1 MNHRADDQLDRTML
15 ARAARAAVRG
25 VGDVEPN
32 PPVGC
37 VIAQRAGSVAEVI
50 GVGAHR
56 ALGGPH
62 AEIVALERC
71 RDSGHDARGAAIWV
85 TLEPCAH
92 HGRTPPCVDAIIAAR
107 PAEVVIARRDPNPA
121 AAGGADLLGRAGVG
135 VRFSSAFPDAIRLT
149 DPFVTRVRLGRPW
162 VTVKW
167 AQSIDGRIA
176 DRAGVSQWI
185 SNPRSRLDVH
195 RRRARADAIITG
207 IGTARAD
214 NPMLTARGVRRVRRV
229 ARRIVVD
236 LDLELDPASNLAQ
249 TARGTPTIVWC
260 APGADTGRAHTLAS
274 LGVIVWEL
282 PESGGRL
289 DLAAGLCRL
298 SREHDATRVLV
309 EAGPGLVGD
318 LAERGLI
325 DEVVVYV
332 APLMLA
338 DANAIAAV
346 GGLTERTL
354 ASAARFRLELF
365 RRFGDDAMLCWRR
378 PVED

>member
-1 MNHRADDQLDRTML
+1 MNQSADNQLDRVML
-15 ARAARAAVRG
+15 ALAARAAVRG

-37 VIAQRAGSVAEVI
+37 VIARRAESGAVI
-50 GVGAHR
+50 LGVGAHR

-62 AEIVALERC
+62 AEIIALDRC
-71 RDSGHDARGAAIWV
+71 RDAGHDARGAAMWV

-107 PAEVVIARRDPNPA
+107 PAEIVIARRDPNPA
-121 AAGGADLLGRAGVG
+121 AAGGAELLELAGVN
-135 VRFSSAFPDAIRLT
+135 VRFSSVFPDAIRLT
-149 DPFVTRVRLGRPW
+149 DPFVTRMRLGRPW

-176 DRAGVSQWI
+176 DRAGVSKWI

-214 NPMLTARGVRRVRRV
+214 NPMLTARGVRRVRRA

-236 LDLELDPASNLAQ
+236 HNLELDPASNLAR
-249 TARGTPTIVWC
+249 TARDTPTIVWC
-260 APGADTGRAHTLAS
+260 APGADADRAHALES
-274 LGVIVWEL
+274 LGVIMWEL

-298 SREHDATRVLV
+298 AREHDATRVLV

-346 GGLTERTL
+346 GGLTERAL
-354 ASAARFRLELF
+354 ASSAKFRLERF

-378 PVED
+378 PVDD